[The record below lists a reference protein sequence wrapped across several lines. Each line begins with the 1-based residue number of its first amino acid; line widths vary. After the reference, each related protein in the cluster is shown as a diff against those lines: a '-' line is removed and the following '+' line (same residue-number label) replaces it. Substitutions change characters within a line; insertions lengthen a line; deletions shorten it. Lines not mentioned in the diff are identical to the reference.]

1 MTEEATLPALDQL
14 DARLVAA
21 ETLIEVLLERTA
33 ITAPSFKE
41 GLEAVLK
48 RQGDEAKDISSPFQR
63 QVREGLSRMLKNALT
78 NVGKVSD
85 QQES

>member
-63 QVREGLSRMLKNALT
+63 QVREELSRMLKNALT